1 MNMLVAIIK
10 MWTVVFAIMFVA
22 VVRINNDDDDDD
34 K

>member
-1 MNMLVAIIK
+1 MLIAIIK

-22 VVRINNDDDDDD
+22 VVRINNDDDDD

>member
-1 MNMLVAIIK
+1 MLVAIIK

-22 VVRINNDDDDDD
+22 VVRINNDDDD

>member
-22 VVRINNDDDDDD
+22 VVRINNDDDDD

>member
-1 MNMLVAIIK
+1 MLVAIIK

-22 VVRINNDDDDDD
+22 VMRINNDDDDD

>member
-10 MWTVVFAIMFVA
+10 MWIVVFAIMYVA
-22 VVRINNDDDDDD
+22 VVRINNDDDDD

>member
-1 MNMLVAIIK
+1 MLVAIIK

-34 K
+34 DK

>member
-1 MNMLVAIIK
+1 MLVAIIK

-22 VVRINNDDDDDD
+22 VVRINNDDDDD

>member
-1 MNMLVAIIK
+1 MNMLVALIK

-22 VVRINNDDDDDD
+22 VVRINNDDDDD

>member
-22 VVRINNDDDDDD
+22 IVRINNDDDDD